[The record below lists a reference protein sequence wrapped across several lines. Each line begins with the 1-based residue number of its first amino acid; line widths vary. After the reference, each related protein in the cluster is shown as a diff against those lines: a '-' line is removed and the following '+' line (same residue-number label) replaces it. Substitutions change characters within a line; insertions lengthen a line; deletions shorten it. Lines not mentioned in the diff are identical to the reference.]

1 MVVNDDAGY
10 LAPNGVLR
18 FFASKLAP
26 TGECAPTK
34 KGGPK
39 AASDTSLTAYNINL
53 PRSSSVNWPRAR
65 SSSVPAP
72 STCTGLLGL

>member
-26 TGECAPTK
+26 TK

-39 AASDTSLTAYNINL
+39 AASDTSLTAYNISL

-65 SSSVPAP
+65 SSSMPAP